1 MGSIK
6 LYSYYFCTPKDS
18 VLSKKTP
25 HQVPERSRGKVS
37 FGAINKLAIPAIIAG
52 IAEPLIS
59 LTDIAVIG
67 NVEKNPVE
75 ALAAAG
81 IVGSFLSAIIWI
93 VAQTKTAISAIVS
106 RHLGAG
112 RLHAVKTLVPQA
124 IAFNFL
130 LSLVIYG
137 LTAFFAKYIFG
148 AYNAEG
154 LILKYSVEYYQIRA
168 IGYPLTLVTFALFG
182 VFRGLQNTLW
192 AMKASLAGAVVNVAL
207 DYLLVYG
214 IEGFIPP
221 LHLKGAA
228 LASLAAQLIMLL
240 IALYFFFVRT
250 PFSLKLRFK
259 INPRIKDLLFMSF
272 NLFIRTAA
280 LNFAIY
286 LANAYATGYGKNYI
300 AAQSMLMNIWLFFSF
315 FIDGYANAGNAISG
329 RLLGAGDYKRLWLL
343 SIDISKYAITI
354 AVILMAVCGVFYNSI
369 GLVFNKDP
377 MVLAA
382 FASVFWMVLLMQPV
396 NAVAFMFD
404 GIFKGLGEAAYL
416 RNVLL
421 MATFL
426 GFTPTLLIADYFDL
440 KLYGI
445 WMAFMVWM
453 LIRSGALVFK
463 FRKKYLGAVD

>member
-1 MGSIK
+1 M
-6 LYSYYFCTPKDS
+6 KDT
-18 VLSKKTP
+18 VAKD
-25 HQVPERSRGKVS
+25 KVS
-37 FGAINKLAIPAIIAG
+37 FRAINKLAIPAIIAG

-67 NVEKNPVE
+67 NVDKNPVE

-93 VAQTKTAISAIVS
+93 VAQTKTAISAIIS
-106 RHLGAG
+106 QHFGAK

-124 IAFNFL
+124 IALNFL
-130 LSLVIYG
+130 LSMVIYG
-137 LTAFFAKYIFG
+137 ITAFFARSIFG

-154 LILKYSVEYYQIRA
+154 LILRYSVEYYQIRA

-192 AMKASLAGAVVNVAL
+192 AMKASLTGAVLNVVL
-207 DYLLVYG
+207 DYMLVYG

-228 LASLAAQLIMLL
+228 FASLASQLIMLL
-240 IALYFFFVRT
+240 IALYFFFTRT
-250 PFSLKLRFK
+250 PFSLKLHLR
-259 INPRIKDLLFMSF
+259 INPKIRDLLFMSF

-329 RLLGAGDYKRLWLL
+329 RLLGERNYRRLWYL
-343 SIDISKYAITI
+343 SVDISKYAISI
-354 AVILMAVCGVFYNSI
+354 AVILMVVCGTFYNSI
-369 GLVFNKDP
+369 GEIFNKDP
-377 MVLAA
+377 MVLA
-382 FASVFWMVLLMQPV
+382 FFTSVFWIVLLMQPV

-404 GIFKGLGEAAYL
+404 GIFKGLGEAVYL

-421 MATFL
+421 AATFL
-426 GFTPTLLIADYFDL
+426 GFTPTLLIADHFNL

-453 LIRSGALVFK
+453 LIRASALVIK
-463 FRKKYLGAVD
+463 FRNKYLRAAGKTDAA